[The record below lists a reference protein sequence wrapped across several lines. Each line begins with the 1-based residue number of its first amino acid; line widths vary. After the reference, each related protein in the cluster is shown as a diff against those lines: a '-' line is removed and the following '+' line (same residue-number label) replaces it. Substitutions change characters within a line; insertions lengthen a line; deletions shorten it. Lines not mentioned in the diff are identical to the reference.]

1 MKKSIYNLVVAFFI
15 LVTNTKNTITCNYS
29 MFIINTKSLD
39 YAMAIKIFAWNECGV
54 EVHING
60 N

>member
-1 MKKSIYNLVVAFFI
+1 MVVAFFI
-15 LVTNTKNTITCNYS
+15 LVTNTKNTMTCNYS
-29 MFIINTKSLD
+29 MFIINTKSSD